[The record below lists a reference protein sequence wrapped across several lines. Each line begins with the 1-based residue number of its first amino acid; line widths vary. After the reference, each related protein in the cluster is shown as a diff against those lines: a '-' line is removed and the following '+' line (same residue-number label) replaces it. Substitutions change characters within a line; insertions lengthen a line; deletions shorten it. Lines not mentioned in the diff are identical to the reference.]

1 MATTT
6 IRGFHQDA
14 EGDWVAEL
22 ACGHGQ
28 HVRHRPPWQVRPWVT
43 SEAGRSERIG
53 SEIECPLCQMPVL
66 PPDVRAYRRTATF
79 TEATTPA
86 GLLRNHRTK
95 PGTWARIVV
104 EAGQLAY
111 ELESPSVRFLLSPP
125 EVGVIP
131 PVVPHAVRIL
141 GPVSFHLEFL
151 KFDEG

>member
-1 MATTT
+1 MATTS

-43 SEAGRSERIG
+43 SEAGRSERLG
-53 SEIECPLCQMPVL
+53 TAIECPLCQMPSL
-66 PPDVRAYRRTATF
+66 PPDVHAYRRTATF

-86 GLLRNHRTK
+86 GLLRDHSTK

-104 EAGQLAY
+104 EEGTLGY
-111 ELESPSVRFLLSPP
+111 RLECPSTAFVLTPTN
-125 EVGVIP
+125 EGVIP
-131 PVVPHAVRIL
+131 PVVPHQVQLL
-141 GPVSFHLEFL
+141 GPVRFYIEFL
-151 KFDEG
+151 KPDGA